1 MVVVPATETFT
12 SKPRLITEKYKP
24 LQIWLESAISQAYLS
39 NADRVEVQANIS
51 EPGMSEKIEQLRRKL
66 YGFKV
71 EERTSNR
78 LVISFVDASVQPIEE
93 ILDRGYRSLTGI
105 YFENKSIMSELP
117 KVTNIDGRRATVV
130 SNEDDADQNA
140 MLGKR
145 LLNRALLD
153 PETSAKLGIGGVQ
166 EVLVHD
172 TLLTS
177 LERVTDLQ
185 VELFKLSCDLP
196 EELAKGKASKIFPFT
211 KYPTEYAFA
220 SYFDNAV
227 SHGQGVI

>member
-12 SKPRLITEKYKP
+12 SKPRLIREKYKP

-78 LVISFVDASVQPIEE
+78 LVISFVDASVQPIGVKNGYQVLTE
-93 ILDRGYRSLTGI
+93 IF
-105 YFENKSIMSELP
+105 FENKSIMSELP
-117 KVTNIDGRRATVV
+117 KVTNIDGERATVV

-145 LLNRALLD
+145 LLNRAFYSGPRD
-153 PETSAKLGIGGVQ
+153 FSQA
-166 EVLVHD
+166 
-172 TLLTS
+172 
-177 LERVTDLQ
+177 R
-185 VELFKLSCDLP
+185 
-196 EELAKGKASKIFPFT
+196 
-211 KYPTEYAFA
+211 Y
-220 SYFDNAV
+220 
-227 SHGQGVI
+227 QGEFRRSSSTTHC